1 MKLGPLATL
10 ALTLPVLSLAGGSTR
25 VARAV
30 RGCPSEMA
38 AIDGRYCIDRWEA
51 GLVTMAAD
59 GRELEPHS
67 PFELLKDGE
76 RVRAVSRRGIHPQAH
91 VSREQAEQACRNAG
105 KRLCSKGEWGAACK
119 GRQPTRYP
127 YGDKHRPGYCN
138 DAGVTP
144 LGILHGKSLGG
155 LDWRAMN
162 DRRLN
167 RIPGTL
173 ARTGSYARCVNEYG
187 AFDMVGNL
195 HEWTSEPSGSFRG
208 GYYLDTELLGEGCD
222 YAADG
227 HDRHYRDYSTGF
239 RCCAD
244 IGG

>member
-1 MKLGPLATL
+1 VKLRHFAKVAFGVASL
-10 ALTLPVLSLAGGSTR
+10 ALAGQR
-25 VARAV
+25 APVARAATA
-30 RGCPSEMA
+30 CPSEMT

-51 GLVTMAAD
+51 ALVVIGAD

-67 PFELLKDGE
+67 PFELLKEGE
-76 RVRAVSRRGIHPQAH
+76 RMRAISRRGIHPQAH
-91 VSREQAEQACRNAG
+91 ISREQAEYACRNAG
-105 KRLCSKGEWGAACK
+105 KRLCSKSEWVAACK

-127 YGDKHRPGYCN
+127 YGNKHRPGYCN

-144 LGILHGKSLGG
+144 LGLLHGRSLGG

-167 RIPGTL
+167 QVPGTL
-173 ARTGSYARCVNEYG
+173 ARTGTYARCVNEYG
-187 AFDMVGNL
+187 VFDMVGNL
-195 HEWTSEPSGSFRG
+195 HEWTNEASGSFRG
-208 GYYLDTELLGEGCD
+208 GYYLDTTLLGEGCD

-244 IGG
+244 VGR